1 MGFKKRFFSC
11 LNLQIN
17 GTKILNFDQKQTN
30 ILLQLC
36 YCFKYHEQYNYKCKH
51 NKIST
56 TFHRGSS
63 LNTYKENYFFTHF
76 IHMYMYIYAPY
87 FYKNVLIFCVC
98 VCLCLSMSSKIHKK
112 NIKLWFLSYK
122 CDIFHNHFNVDMR
135 FFTDEILILFT

>member
-36 YCFKYHEQYNYKCKH
+36 FCFKYHEQYNYKCKH

-87 FYKNVLIFCVC
+87 FYKNVLIFCVYVC
-98 VCLCLSMSSKIHKK
+98 VYVEVKYIKKYKIM
-112 NIKLWFLSYK
+112 
-122 CDIFHNHFNVDMR
+122 IFIIQMRHFSQP
-135 FFTDEILILFT
+135 F